1 LLADITNDTNEEI
14 HMRESTICFSSASD
28 WWNMTSNYSL
38 EEILLET
45 QQDNFSAPAP
55 APQFNAVPAIEAA

>member
-14 HMRESTICFSSASD
+14 HMRESTIYFSSASD

-45 QQDNFSAPAP
+45 RQDNFSALAP

>member
-1 LLADITNDTNEEI
+1 
-14 HMRESTICFSSASD
+14 MRESTICFSSASD